1 MRPKL
6 LEIEGLQSFTDV
18 QRIDF
23 ETLGETGIFGIF
35 GPTGSGKSTI
45 LDAITFA
52 LYGKVKRAEGGTQG
66 IINSSRNTARVSFSF
81 ELARDGKRSVYRVE
95 RTYQRKK
102 NSQNACEPKIARLI
116 EVTEAGEI
124 PLCDKAME
132 VSYYIKDLLGLSSE
146 DFTRAVVL
154 PQNSFQE
161 FLLLNNSDRRGMLER
176 IFYLEEYGKQLL
188 DKLGR
193 KMTGLKSRLDIMSGE
208 LMGYADA
215 SDDALETVKKA
226 LEAALAERIRIEKEL
241 KQSELRFNEAR
252 EVWALVHE
260 LDDFIRKETELAA
273 SKELFETRRLQLDKA
288 VKAVGLLEL
297 IRKNM
302 DLSDKL
308 TEAKKQLGEVAVAL
322 PALSA
327 GLDEMRQRVESL
339 KKEAAAE
346 QPKLVGLRTRLLD
359 ALGIKGEIFNIS
371 GKLEELNSILTSLN
385 TVIAEQN
392 TVLQDE
398 ISCSDKLVLQL
409 DKLTQE
415 MEPLK
420 TDPEYRQHIQDGT
433 KLENE
438 VFVLQGSVKELEGK
452 GALLKSSGEGL
463 ELKLAEIRKTI
474 GAVQKILDEKL
485 AESQKH
491 TDSKPGD
498 RNTILKSIERIHSV
512 QGLYNIL
519 KLRKDELDQMKAR
532 LGLQQENLSKM
543 AQRMGLLEQAQ
554 DMAGEINVQC
564 RLEFEHAI
572 SEMDKNSAYIL
583 SKHLTEGEPCPVCG
597 STQHPLPAV
606 HSGEADMTCAEQRVE
621 TARVKLADAEKAFKT
636 AEREAIAAVEQM
648 KTMSQQNV
656 QMAKD
661 LDLKIAGFE
670 EEKQKLPEKLRI
682 LELEQVQQEVE
693 KANKAYA
700 EKLEAME
707 AWEIKQVEYRDCLL
721 KLNNTLA
728 EHRLVE
734 NGIVTERKLNH
745 ESVEQLEHS
754 LADSAKALNTADEIY
769 TAFLQKHSIG
779 NASEELK
786 RFAENDRRLHVLQK
800 ELEQTRESAGKKKM
814 ELEKLREKLQLM
826 KADQIKLEAD
836 AGGLK
841 RQRLELELKLE
852 EMAGEADIESEIK
865 RIDTKLEEYVKL
877 DGEFLQSLHY
887 MERQFNEHVTR
898 KTLLENQQ
906 DIYSGNLIAGEL
918 QLDSELV
925 GKGFKN
931 AVEVEGSVL
940 PADMQV
946 ELKVGIDEYD
956 QSLSNI
962 HAQKQLLQQK
972 LKSRTIT
979 EEEWNGINNAHTELA
994 AQKQESVSRSEVAR
1008 NSFEILKVKHDKW
1021 MELSKDHVE
1030 LSHKQGLFEQIQK
1043 ILKAEHRKDNSFID
1057 YIAEERLRY
1066 VAAKASE
1073 TIGVM
1078 TKFRYELQL
1087 DVDAGFIIRDNAN
1100 GGAHRMVTSLS
1111 GGETFLTSLSLA
1123 LALSEQIQ
1131 LKGQSPLEFFFLD
1144 EGFGTLDA
1152 ELLDTVIDALE
1163 RLSSR
1168 ERVIGLISHVPELK
1182 SRIGRRLIVEPPT
1195 LQNDGSRVAIE
1206 KA

>member
-81 ELARDGKRSVYRVE
+81 ELVRDGKRTVYRVE
-95 RTYQRKK
+95 RTYQRRK
-102 NSQNACEPKIARLI
+102 NSQNACEPKVARLI
-116 EVTEAGEI
+116 EVTEAGDI

-188 DKLGR
+188 DKLGS
-193 KMTGLKSRLDIMSGE
+193 KMAGLKSRLDIMSGE

-215 SDDALETVKKA
+215 SDDALETAQKA
-226 LEAALAERIRIEKEL
+226 SETALAERSRIEKEL

-252 EVWALVHE
+252 EVWGLVRD
-260 LDDFIRKETELAA
+260 LDGFNRKETELAA
-273 SKELFETRRLQLDKA
+273 SKELFAAKRVQLDKA
-288 VKAVGLLEL
+288 VKAVGLLES
-297 IRKNM
+297 IRTNM

-308 TEAKKQLGEVAVAL
+308 NETKKQLGEVTAAL
-322 PALSA
+322 PGFSD
-327 GLDEMRQRVESL
+327 GLDEMRQKVESL

-346 QPKLVGLRTRLLD
+346 QPRLVGLRTRLVD
-359 ALGIKGEIFNIS
+359 ALGIKSELSNIS
-371 GKLEELNSILTSLN
+371 GKLDEI
-385 TVIAEQN
+385 N
-392 TVLQDE
+392 TVLTGLNTAIAEKNAILQNE
-398 ISCSDKLVLQL
+398 ISFFDKLAQEL
-409 DKLTQE
+409 DKLTHE

-420 TDPEYRQHIQDGT
+420 IDPEYRQHIQDGA
-433 KLENE
+433 KLEND
-438 VFVLQGSVKELEGK
+438 VSVLQGNVKELEEK
-452 GALLKSSGEGL
+452 RALLKSSGEGL
-463 ELKLAEIRKTI
+463 EHKLEEIKETI
-474 GAVQKILDEKL
+474 GTVQKILNEGL

-491 TDSKPGD
+491 ADSKPGD
-498 RNTILKSIERIHSV
+498 RNSILKSIERIHSV
-512 QGLYNIL
+512 QGLHNIL
-519 KLRKDELDQMKAR
+519 KLRKDELDQMKTR
-532 LGLQQENLSKM
+532 LRLQQENISKM
-543 AQRMGLLEQAQ
+543 AQKVLSLEQA
-554 DMAGEINVQC
+554 MNIAGEINGQC
-564 RLEFEHAI
+564 RLELENAI
-572 SEMDKNSAYIL
+572 NEMDKNSAYIL

-606 HSGEADMTCAEQRVE
+606 HTGEIDMTGIEQKAE
-621 TARVKLADAEKAFKT
+621 AAKGKLADAEKTFKA
-636 AEREAIAAVEQM
+636 AEREAITAGEQM
-648 KTMSQQNV
+648 KTLVQQNV

-661 LDLKIAGFE
+661 LEVKTAEFE
-670 EEKQKLPEKLRI
+670 AEKQKLPEKLRI
-682 LELEQVQQEVE
+682 LELEQVQEEVE

-700 EKLEAME
+700 EKLETID
-707 AWEIKQVEYRDCLL
+707 AWEIRQGEYRDSLQ

-745 ESVEQLEHS
+745 ESAEQLEHS
-754 LADSAKALNTADEIY
+754 LSDAVKAFNAVNEIY
-769 TAFLQKHSIG
+769 TAFLQKYSIE
-779 NASEELK
+779 NANGELK
-786 RFAENDRRLHVLQK
+786 RFADNDRKLHVLQK
-800 ELEQTRESAGKKKM
+800 ELEQTRESADNKKAQ
-814 ELEKLREKLQLM
+814 LEKLREELQLQ
-826 KADQIKLEAD
+826 KTDQIKLEAD
-836 AGGLK
+836 AGGL
-841 RQRLELELKLE
+841 RGQCLEREMKLK
-852 EMAGEADIESEIK
+852 EMAGEADIETEIK
-865 RIDTKLEEYVKL
+865 RIDAKLEEYPKL
-877 DGEFLQSLHY
+877 EGEFLQTLQS
-887 MERQFNEHVTR
+887 MEKQYNEYVTR

-906 DIYSGNLIAGEL
+906 DIYAGNLKTGEL
-918 QLDSELV
+918 QLKSALAE
-925 GKGFKN
+925 KGF
-931 AVEVEGSVL
+931 ADAAEVQGSVL
-940 PADMQV
+940 PADTQA
-946 ELKVGIDEYD
+946 ELKAGINEYD

-979 EEEWNGINNAHTELA
+979 EEEWNRINIFHTELSA
-994 AQKQESVSRSEVAR
+994 HKQESVSRSEVAR
-1008 NSFEILKVKHDKW
+1008 SSYEILKVKHDKW
-1021 MELSKDHVE
+1021 VGLSKEYSE

-1087 DVDAGFIIRDNAN
+1087 DVEAGFIIRDNAN

-1152 ELLDTVIDALE
+1152 DLLDTVIDALE

-1195 LQNDGSRVAIE
+1195 LQNGGSRVIIE